1 MQKIIKIKTLS
12 SESYFRGWVEKIEVS
27 TLYGESFRLTSE
39 WQPGQLYD
47 GYDTRGIP
55 TVVSR
60 PLARWLTRQEWAICG
75 YLVVEGDE
83 LKIVEPDT
91 SFWYPQPDTK
101 YTIAK
106 IA

>member
-1 MQKIIKIKTLS
+1 MQKTIKTKTLS
-12 SESYFRGWVEKIEVS
+12 SESYFAGWRVIVEVTS
-27 TLYGESFRLTSE
+27 LFGEKFELINS
-39 WQPGQLYD
+39 WQPGQLYS
-47 GYDTRGIP
+47 GFNHHCIP

-60 PLARWLTRQEWAICG
+60 PLAIWLTRQEWAIRG

-83 LKIVEPDT
+83 LKIVQPNT

>member
-1 MQKIIKIKTLS
+1 MQKIITTKTTL
-12 SESYFRGWVEKIEVS
+12 SESYFGGWKTEIQVS
-27 TLYGESFRLTSE
+27 TILGESFKLTNS
-39 WQPGQLYD
+39 WQPGQLYS
-47 GYDTRGIP
+47 GFNHHCIP

-60 PLARWLTRQEWAICG
+60 PLAIWLTRQEWAIRG

-83 LKIVEPDT
+83 LKIVQPNT